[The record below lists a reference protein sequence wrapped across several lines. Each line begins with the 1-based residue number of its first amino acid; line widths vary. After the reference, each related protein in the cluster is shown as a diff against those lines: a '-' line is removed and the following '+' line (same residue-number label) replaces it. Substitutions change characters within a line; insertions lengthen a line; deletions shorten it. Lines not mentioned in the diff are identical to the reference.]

1 MFAVF
6 LDASKAFDK
15 VNHDLLFKTLI
26 LRNLPLYCIRLLRY
40 WYKTQMMKVRWNN
53 YFSDSFLVSNGVR
66 QGGILSPYL
75 FSLYIDDLTSNLNTI
90 KSACY
95 VGNYCLNHIIFADDI
110 CLFSPSLVGL
120 QDLLNACYNYA
131 QSHKMLFNCNKSF
144 GMLFAPKNFNLS
156 SSPKLLMD
164 NSEISFVQSVKYLG
178 LHISSDLTDDIDI
191 QRQVKS
197 LHCSANKL
205 KQQFSKCSLE
215 VKNYLFK
222 HFCMPFYGSHL
233 WCNYRKYNFSRL
245 RVAYNDSYRILH
257 HIPRCVSA
265 SNHQVQSNI
274 DTLDALIRKYIFS
287 FTNRCINSQ
296 NIFIMSLMSSD
307 LWYKSFYYQYF
318 VRTLF

>member
-1 MFAVF
+1 
-6 LDASKAFDK
+6 
-15 VNHDLLFKTLI
+15 
-26 LRNLPLYCIRLLRY
+26 
-40 WYKTQMMKVRWNN
+40 MMKVRWNN

-75 FSLYIDDLTSNLNTI
+75 FSLYIDDMTSNLNTI
-90 KSACY
+90 KSGCY
-95 VGNYCLNHIIFADDI
+95 VGNYCLNHIMFADNI
-110 CLFSPSLVGL
+110 CLFSPSLVDL

-197 LHCSANKL
+197 FYCSANKL
-205 KQQFSKCSLE
+205 KQQFSKYSLK

-245 RVAYNDSYRILH
+245 RDAYNDSYRILH
-257 HIPRCVSA
+257 HIPQCFSA
-265 SNHQVQSNI
+265 RTIKYNQI
-274 DTLDALIRKYIFS
+274 LIPS
-287 FTNRCINSQ
+287 
-296 NIFIMSLMSSD
+296 ML
-307 LWYKSFYYQYF
+307 
-318 VRTLF
+318 